1 MLDPGVR
8 FLGGTVD
15 FSQKVLKY
23 DKMGTYARGKSQ
35 NMHRKPG
42 VHKRGYGTH
51 FGARWYAKR
60 GTVPIL
66 ELD

>member
-8 FLGGTVD
+8 FFGGTVD
-15 FSQKVLKY
+15 FSQKVLKS
-23 DKMGTYARGKSQ
+23 DKIGTYVRGKSQ

-42 VHKRGYGTH
+42 VRKRGYGTH